1 VNINYA
7 TKLVAEFSYR
17 DGTNSVYLK
26 QFLEQ
31 ILVDMNKSLGN
42 FNILRLSYH
51 DPSNVFVIVDDQQ
64 TKVADGEIQLTAQNS
79 GYTNINDN
87 ISELPVFG
95 KKSIAKSIE
104 LRTDIS
110 TRLGSL
116 IAISANSDPSRQVGL
131 STDASSFGF
140 VNTDFQDRFIS
151 IATDIYM
158 DKKQQNST
166 KNDAIVNEAKM
177 FDEYIKSIYKYADS
191 YDESKIS
198 FATNYFIQKMSILK
212 NKEIATRASAMIPVS
227 LNISL
232 DGISGFQMT
241 QLFTI
246 GDSFLPY
253 NYTKIKEGNPFT
265 SIGFAIVG
273 LTHTIENNQW
283 TTSLR
288 THMSYL
294 RNNVN
299 DYDADKTRTIY
310 SSEKPKRSLNSV
322 GGQDTSGNQQTNFIA
337 SGKFSDQAKSEAVTY
352 LGSNLTDRDW
362 SQLVAATGAEAGFPR
377 DTSEIAWIL
386 GVILNRVR
394 LNTYGSSVY
403 NVLHGQNQFQAVTGT
418 PDNNRTASPSY
429 ISGPNDADTLYK
441 AIIAEL
447 KNVPKDYINF
457 TSNNPAAYK
466 NGANINVLYELEKKA
481 SQKVYGGTIFTKK

>member
-1 VNINYA
+1 
-7 TKLVAEFSYR
+7 
-17 DGTNSVYLK
+17 VYLK

-42 FNILRLSYH
+42 FNMLRLSYH
-51 DPSNVFVIVDDQQ
+51 DSSNAFVIVDDQQ
-64 TKVADGEIQLTAQNS
+64 TKVADGEIQLTAQNA
-79 GYTNINDN
+79 N
-87 ISELPVFG
+87 ISELPIFG

-110 TRLGSL
+110 SKLGSM

-131 STDASSFGF
+131 SRDASSFGF

-166 KNDAIVNEAKM
+166 KNTAIVNEAKM

-198 FATNYFIQKMSILK
+198 FATNYYIQKMSILK
-212 NKEIATRASAMIPVS
+212 NKELATRASAMIPVS

-232 DGISGFQMT
+232 DGISGLQMT

-253 NYTKIKEGNPFT
+253 NYTKLKEGNPFT

-288 THMSYL
+288 TNMSYL

-310 SSEKPKRSLNSV
+310 STAKPIV
-322 GGQDTSGNQQTNFIA
+322 TSGIQNSNVPRGTGLSPKNANATSQFI
-337 SGKFSDQAKSEAVTY
+337 F
-352 LGSNLTDRDW
+352 
-362 SQLVAATGAEAGFPR
+362 
-377 DTSEIAWIL
+377 
-386 GVILNRVR
+386 
-394 LNTYGSSVY
+394 GSSV
-403 NVLHGQNQFQAVTGT
+403 NLGDSIKQKAHGA
-418 PDNNRTASPSY
+418 REASQQGQWQSE
-429 ISGPNDADTLYK
+429 NAWDL
-441 AIIAEL
+441 
-447 KNVPKDYINF
+447 F
-457 TSNNPAAYK
+457 TSANTPVYAIFDGNISKVNFYESVPYIWGYRFTLNARTNNSFYTHLDSVVVK
-466 NGANINVLYELEKKA
+466 EGQSVKKGELLGYVGQPPRPDYSWDPHLHIALETGVISTYIDSK
-481 SQKVYGGTIFTKK
+481 GTIL